1 MTIFLRS
8 LRKLWLWRLDCCF
21 RGNLRMSTPKVTEIV
36 LTNLRLEHRTSGKVI
51 NIALMKPVTKAN
63 GFGNTT

>member
-1 MTIFLRS
+1 
-8 LRKLWLWRLDCCF
+8 
-21 RGNLRMSTPKVTEIV
+21 MSTPKVTEIV